1 MLDEITVT
9 AQRESSGTGRQPRA
23 LVRLG
28 TFPGTIVPG
37 WLSWSASNNS
47 YFEADTFRI
56 TFSASALASA
66 NNANWFSTQKEI
78 FAEILAGFPQDPT
91 NPQPNELQSLIY
103 GRVDNIDFDPRDG
116 QITLSGRDLTAAFI
130 DNKIA
135 DDFQNKTASDI
146 AGMFAEKRGLAP
158 VVTDTSTNVG
168 TYYTRDQVSLTA
180 DRSEW
185 DLLCLLARQEGFVV
199 FVFGQ
204 SLYFG
209 PDTRND
215 GDPFVINWQPPTAT
229 VGTPIA
235 NVKGLKFSRGLTV
248 SKGITVTASSPSL
261 TRKTPVKQSYPSG
274 AKNIGAGKSSP
285 FGAFQQYFF
294 TLPAGKTPV
303 EVQAYAK
310 QKYDDIVSHEVKMSA
325 TLPANSTLD
334 VSTRIKVQGT
344 GTAFDQIYFPRL
356 VTREMDDKIGYNM
369 SVEAQNVSA
378 DISPQA

>member
-1 MLDEITVT
+1 MIDEITVT
-9 AQRESSGTGRQPRA
+9 ASRSGARGRQPRG

-37 WLSWSASNNS
+37 WVSWSASNNS
-47 YFEADTFRI
+47 YFEADTYRV
-56 TFSASALASA
+56 TFSSKALPDA

-78 FAEILAGFPQDPT
+78 FAEILAGFPQDP
-91 NPQPNELQSLIY
+91 NDPQPQELQSLIY

-116 QITLSGRDLTAAFI
+116 SIMITGRDLTAAFI

-135 DDFQNKTASDI
+135 DDFQNQTASDI
-146 AGMFAEKRGLAP
+146 ATMFAGNRGLTP
-158 VVTDTSTNVG
+158 MVTDTSTNVG

-180 DRSEW
+180 ERSEW

-199 FVFGQ
+199 FVTGQ

-209 PDTRND
+209 PDPRSSK
-215 GDPFVINWQPPTAT
+215 DPFVINWQQPTST

-235 NVKGLKFSRGLTV
+235 NVKGLKFNRALTV

-274 AKNIGAGKSSP
+274 AKDIGAGKSSP
-285 FGAFQQYFF
+285 FGATQQYFF

-310 QKYDDIVSHEVKMSA
+310 QKYDEIISHEVKMSV
-325 TLPANSTLD
+325 TLPANGSID
-334 VSTRIKVQGT
+334 VSTPIKVQGT
-344 GTAFDQIYFPRL
+344 GTAWDQTYFPRL

-369 SVEAQNVSA
+369 SIEAQNSSA
-378 DISPQA
+378 DISPAS